1 VLQDAGWQRC
11 RVHAKRNLLVVARH
25 SNGLRSVISALIST
39 IFVQPDRAAARA
51 QLRAVAGHACA
62 SAGMPLMIE
71 PLALEPDGGG
81 YDSIGDVGRVVG
93 SGPSGGGAARRRH
106 QGRPDRRS
114 RRLPPRGAGR
124 RSGAGVAPRRRAGRR
139 FARTRAMLDQGARG
153 LVSGRNIFRHPAP
166 AAMTR
171 ALLAM
176 LHDDASA
183 EQAGALLAEARFRP

>member
-1 VLQDAGWQRC
+1 VATTASAMSVGSSGLVRQAVELRADVIKADPTDDPADFH
-11 RVHAKRNLLVVARH
+11 HAV
-25 SNGLRSVISALIST
+25 
-39 IFVQPDRAAARA
+39 RAAAPVPVL
-51 QLRAVAGHACA
+51 LR
-62 SAGMPLMIE
+62 
-71 PLALEPDGGG
+71 GGG
-81 YDSIGDVGRVVG
+81 RV
-93 SGPSGGGAARRRH
+93 AEH
-106 QGRPDRRS
+106 D
-114 RRLPPRGAGR
+114 L
-124 RSGAGVAPRRRAGRR
+124 